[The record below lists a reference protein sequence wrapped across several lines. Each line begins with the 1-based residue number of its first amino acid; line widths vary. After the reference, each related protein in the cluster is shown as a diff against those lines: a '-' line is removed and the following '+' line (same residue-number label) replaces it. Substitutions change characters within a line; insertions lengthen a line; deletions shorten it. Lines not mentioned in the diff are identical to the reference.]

1 MKGQILPSIDKEQI
15 DWEKCWFNPG
25 CAMNLYKPELAGKML
40 GMLREHF
47 GDVKYHDICCHY
59 DPKLPEG
66 ATIINN
72 CAGCDRRFRSEY
84 PGIRTITFW
93 ELIDGIEGVALP
105 KQTGLTV
112 SIHDS
117 CSFRQ
122 KPQVHAAVRSILRK
136 MEIGIVEAEES
147 GMKSVCC
154 GDNFYSHI
162 PNEEVE
168 AFHRRRAAQMP
179 CDDVVVY
186 CIGCVRS
193 MTAGGKRP
201 LYLPELVFGG
211 KTEPMLKTLDE
222 YHDELDD
229 YIGLHTGC

>member
-1 MKGQILPSIDKEQI
+1 MKGQTIPSISREQI
-15 DWEKCWFNPG
+15 DMGKCWFNPG
-25 CAMNLYKPELAGKML
+25 CAMNLYKPELTGKML
-40 GMLREHF
+40 ELLREHF
-47 GDVKYHDICCHY
+47 GDVKYHDKCCRHN
-59 DPKLPEG
+59 PGLPEG

-72 CAGCDRRFRSEY
+72 CAGCDRRFRSEH
-84 PGIRTITFW
+84 PGIQTITFW
-93 ELIDGIEGVALP
+93 EMIDGIEGLELP
-105 KQTGLTV
+105 SHAGLTV
-112 SIHDS
+112 SVHDS
-117 CSFRQ
+117 CSFRM

-136 MEIGIVEAEES
+136 MDIEIVEAKES

-179 CDDVVVY
+179 CDDVIVY

-211 KTEPMLKTLDE
+211 KSAPMLDTLDE
-222 YHDELDD
+222 YHGALEEYIEL
-229 YIGLHTGC
+229 H